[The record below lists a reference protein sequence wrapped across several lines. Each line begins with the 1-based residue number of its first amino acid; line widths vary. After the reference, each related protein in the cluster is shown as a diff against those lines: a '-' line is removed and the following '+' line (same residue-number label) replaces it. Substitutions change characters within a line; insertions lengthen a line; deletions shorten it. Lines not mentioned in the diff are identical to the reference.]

1 MALGYATT
9 LRNAQLDE
17 IGAAIDGGA
26 GAGQLIIYDGTRPS
40 TGGTVTN
47 EVATLTF
54 GDPSMGAAASGAVSA
69 NSITSDTNATGGTA
83 AWFRITDST
92 GAFVMDGD
100 VGTSGSDLNLNT
112 TSIAAAST
120 VSVSSLQ
127 ITAGNA

>member
-1 MALGYATT
+1 MALAYATS

-17 IGAAIDGGA
+17 IGTAIDAGA

-47 EVATLTF
+47 EVATLTM
-54 GDPSMGAAASGAVSA
+54 GDPSMAAAASGQVSA

-83 AWFRITDST
+83 TWFRITDSVGT
-92 GAFVMDGD
+92 FVMDGD

-120 VSVSSLQ
+120 VSISSLT

>member
-1 MALGYATT
+1 MALAYATT

-17 IGAAIDGGA
+17 ITTATDADA
-26 GAGQLIIYDGTRPS
+26 SPGQLILYDGTRPS

-54 GDPSMGAAASGAVSA
+54 GDPSYGAAASGTLTAAAIVSDA
-69 NSITSDTNATGGTA
+69 DATGGTTT
-83 AWFRITDST
+83 WFRVVDGA

-112 TSIAAAST
+112 TVIAAGST
-120 VSVSSLQ
+120 VSVSSWV

>member
-1 MALGYATT
+1 MALGYATS

-17 IGAAIDGGA
+17 IGTAIDGGA

-40 TGGTVTN
+40 TGGTATN

-54 GDPSMGAAASGAVSA
+54 SDPSMAAAASGAVSA
-69 NSITSDTNATGGTA
+69 NAITSDTNATGGEA
-83 AWFRITDST
+83 AWFRIQDSAGT
-92 GAFVMDGD
+92 FVMDGD

-112 TSIAAAST
+112 TTIAAAST